1 VSLTMQMKILVVDDE
16 DDILELISSH
26 LQKEGYDV
34 IPAKTGEDAL
44 ETMKATKPDL
54 IVLDLMLP
62 GMQGLEVCSHI
73 RATQDYAD
81 IPILILSAKGTEVDR
96 ILGLEMGADDYMTKP
111 FSVRELVSRI
121 RVALRKTNKVPL
133 SKKSSPKRTFSHRD
147 LFIDFDK
154 YEVTM
159 KGKKVELSPIQL
171 KLLFFFAKNPG
182 RVYTRDQLLDQVW
195 GGEVFVTPRN
205 VDVHI
210 SRLRRLIEEDPQNP
224 AYIVT
229 VTSVGYKLDDNA
241 RS

>member
-1 VSLTMQMKILVVDDE
+1 MSLTMQMKILVVDDE

>member
-1 VSLTMQMKILVVDDE
+1 MSLEMQAKILVVDDE
-16 DDILELISSH
+16 DDILELISAN
-26 LQKEGYDV
+26 LKREGFTV
-34 IPAKTGEDAL
+34 LPVTTGEDAL
-44 ETMKATKPDL
+44 ELLKTKNPDL
-54 IVLDLMLP
+54 VVLDLMLP
-62 GMQGLEVCSHI
+62 GIQGLEVCRHI
-73 RATQDYAD
+73 RANPDYTD

-111 FSVRELVSRI
+111 FSVRELISRI
-121 RVALRKTNKVPL
+121 RVALRKTNKALPH
-133 SKKSSPKRTFSHRD
+133 KKPAHERTFSHKD

-182 RVYTRDQLLDQVW
+182 RVYSRDQLLDQVW

-210 SRLRRLIEEDPQNP
+210 SRLRRLIEQDPQNP

-229 VTSVGYKLDDNA
+229 VTSVGYKLDD
-241 RS
+241 SGS

>member
-1 VSLTMQMKILVVDDE
+1 MQFKILVVDDE
-16 DDILELISSH
+16 QDIIELISSN
-26 LQKEGYDV
+26 LQHEGYTV
-34 IPAKTGEDAL
+34 IPATTGEDAL
-44 ETMKATKPDL
+44 ESLRTTKPDL

-62 GMQGLEVCSHI
+62 GIQGLDVCRQV
-73 RATQDYAD
+73 RALPEHAD

-121 RVALRKTNKVPL
+121 RVALRKTAKAHPQ
-133 SKKSSPKRTFSHRD
+133 KKAGHERTFSHKE
-147 LFIDFDK
+147 LYIDFDK
-154 YEVTM
+154 YEVTI
-159 KGKKVELSPIQL
+159 KKKKVELSPIQT

-182 RVYTRDQLLDQVW
+182 RVYSRDQLLDQVW

-210 SRLRRLIEEDPQNP
+210 SRLRRLIEEDPQSP

-229 VTSVGYKLDDNA
+229 VTSVGYKFDD
-241 RS
+241 SKS